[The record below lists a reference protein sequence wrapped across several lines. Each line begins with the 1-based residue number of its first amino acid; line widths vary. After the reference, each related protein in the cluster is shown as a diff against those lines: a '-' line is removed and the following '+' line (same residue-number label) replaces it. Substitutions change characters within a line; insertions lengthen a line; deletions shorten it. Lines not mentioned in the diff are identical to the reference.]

1 MKFRNQSDQ
10 TQQIS
15 SKSPSKNDQSLVQN
29 ASQNDIKEFYSKNDQ
44 FNQNKSLL
52 MKKEYQNWLRKRY
65 RVRAN
70 INYLW
75 KAEQLYDKKQL
86 EELFDTVIQNSPDI
100 YKFEMNQDS
109 SNNQDQSI
117 NLEAFYHVMK
127 KLGKQ
132 NFMDRNSFNN
142 ILHLIDRDGNRK
154 LNKNEFYTMLMSK
167 TINQQIFK
175 LNQGSWKKQFDCQ
188 QNKDNSQKKR
198 TRFVSA
204 DSNYQKQFDN
214 EVLPSIKQNKMNI
227 QTKDYQQFNINAQKI
242 LSTACTPINNPRNR
256 NKNFKHNQLNNSCL
270 EVNNS
275 HVNNFSQID
284 MTKMIGNLKY
294 ENDRSKLL
302 KNFESVRKEK
312 SIDIEEKCDKLNQIL
327 QQKHFNVDHI
337 GISPTS
343 KLLSKQ
349 KIQEIRSRKQSLS
362 PSPQTENKLHPQSQ
376 IDLFGDQIFIS
387 QVNQQIPNQNQKQ
400 FKILPSINKD
410 KSNPFTLDNSTNIGS
425 NLDDFTIQNKSNA
438 HIQSLPR
445 THNRIDMKFH
455 FVKHLSEINFDE
467 QKDSQANSIQ
477 QTNNMIY
484 DKQYNNYHQN
494 YIKYKSNTCSVKRN
508 AQKQNSL
515 LSSGQPSYQN
525 LQIHQ
530 SMEFIDND
538 DDNENYHISLISDK
552 QKQDLNQFKLE
563 DQEDDQNFELDD
575 EDEEL
580 FQFSKRELGMIVER
594 AKYKGKKQA
603 QVLNIGQ
610 DLNHLAQKE
619 RSRKETIQSNL
630 KEITN
635 NSIIYNQ
642 YPKNIRKTFKQNSF
656 DSIQMPKSTK
666 RSSNSK
672 LQQSR
677 QNSIQ
682 RIFQNQQTQFQN
694 ESIILVEN
702 KPNRDLST
710 DSSYVFLKLQK
721 KQ

>member
-1 MKFRNQSDQ
+1 MSQ
-10 TQQIS
+10 
-15 SKSPSKNDQSLVQN
+15 SPSTNDKSLVQN
-29 ASQNDIKEFYSKNDQ
+29 TSKNDIKEFYSKNDQ

-109 SNNQDQSI
+109 QNNQDQSI

-132 NFMDRNSFNN
+132 NFMDRDSFNN

-175 LNQGSWKKQFDCQ
+175 LNQGSWKKQQDCQ

-198 TRFVSA
+198 TRFVSV
-204 DSNYQKQFDN
+204 DSNQKRQQEN
-214 EVLPSIKQNKMNI
+214 EVLPNIKQNRLNL
-227 QTKDYQQFNINAQKI
+227 QTKGYENVNINTQNI
-242 LSTACTPINNPRNR
+242 LSTACTPINNNPRNKD
-256 NKNFKHNQLNNSCL
+256 NNFKNNQLNNSCL
-270 EVNNS
+270 EVNSS
-275 HVNNFSQID
+275 HLNNFSQID
-284 MTKMIGNLKY
+284 MTKMIGKLKY
-294 ENDRSKLL
+294 ENDRSRLL

-312 SIDIEEKCDKLNQIL
+312 SIDIEEKCDKLNKIL

-349 KIQEIRSRKQSLS
+349 KIQEIRNRKQSLP
-362 PSPQTENKLHPQSQ
+362 PSPMTENKLHPQSQ
-376 IDLFGDQIFIS
+376 INLFGDSIFIS
-387 QVNQQIPNQNQKQ
+387 QVNQEIPIYNQKQ

-410 KSNPFTLDNSTNIGS
+410 KSNPLTLDNSTNIGS
-425 NLDDFTIQNKSNA
+425 NLDDITIQDKSNA
-438 HIQSLPR
+438 NIQSMSQTR
-445 THNRIDMKFH
+445 NKINMKFH
-455 FVKHLSEINFDE
+455 FVKHLSEINFEE
-467 QKDSQANSIQ
+467 QKDSQVNSIQ
-477 QTNNMIY
+477 QANNMIY
-484 DKQYNNYHQN
+484 DKQQNNYHQN
-494 YIKYKSNTCSVKRN
+494 YIKYKSNTYSIKRN
-508 AQKQNSL
+508 VQKQNSL

-530 SMEFIDND
+530 SVELIDNQ
-538 DDNENYHISLISDK
+538 NYHTSQIPEQI
-552 QKQDLNQFKLE
+552 KQDLTQFKQE
-563 DQEDDQNFELDD
+563 DYDDGDDQNIESDE

-603 QVLNIGQ
+603 QILNIGQ
-610 DLNHLAQKE
+610 DIYDTALKE
-619 RSRKETIQSNL
+619 RSRKGTIQSNL
-630 KEITN
+630 REVTN
-635 NSIIYNQ
+635 NRIFYNL

-656 DSIQMPKSTK
+656 DTMQVPKSTK

-672 LQQSR
+672 IQQSR
-677 QNSIQ
+677 ENSIQ
-682 RIFQNQQTQFQN
+682 SIFQNQQSQFQN
-694 ESIILVEN
+694 ESIVLVDN
-702 KPNRDLST
+702 KANKDLST
-710 DSSYVFLKLQK
+710 DSSYIFLKLQK

>member
-1 MKFRNQSDQ
+1 MQFRNQSDQ

-15 SKSPSKNDQSLVQN
+15 SKSPSKYDKSLIQN
-29 ASQNDIKEFYSKNDQ
+29 VSQNDIKEFYSKNDQ

-100 YKFEMNQDS
+100 YKYEMNQDS
-109 SNNQDQSI
+109 QNNQDQSI

-132 NFMDRNSFNN
+132 NFMDRDSFNN

-198 TRFVSA
+198 TRFVSV
-204 DSNYQKQFDN
+204 DSNQKKQLDN
-214 EVLPSIKQNKMNI
+214 EVLPSIRQNRVNMQNR
-227 QTKDYQQFNINAQKI
+227 DYDQFNINTQKI
-242 LSTACTPINNPRNR
+242 LSTACTPVNNRR
-256 NKNFKHNQLNNSCL
+256 IKDRSFKYNQVNNSCL
-270 EVNNS
+270 EGNS
-275 HVNNFSQID
+275 SHLNNFSQID

-294 ENDRSKLL
+294 ENDRSRLL
-302 KNFESVRKEK
+302 RNFESVRKEK

-362 PSPQTENKLHPQSQ
+362 PSPLTDNKLQPSSQ

-387 QVNQQIPNQNQKQ
+387 QVNQQIPNQKQ
-400 FKILPSINKD
+400 YKILPSINKE
-410 KSNPFTLDNSTNIGS
+410 KSNPLTLDNSTNIGS
-425 NLDDFTIQNKSNA
+425 NLDDITIQDKSNA
-438 HIQSLPR
+438 NVQSMPQTR
-445 THNRIDMKFH
+445 NKIDMKFH
-455 FVKHLSEINFDE
+455 FVKHLSEINFEE
-467 QKDSQANSIQ
+467 QKESQLNSIQ
-477 QTNNMIY
+477 QENNMIY
-484 DKQYNNYHQN
+484 DKQQNNYHQN
-494 YIKYKSNTCSVKRN
+494 YIKYKSNTYSVKRN
-508 AQKQNSL
+508 INKQNSL
-515 LSSGQPSYQN
+515 LSSQQPSYQN

-530 SMEFIDND
+530 SVELIDSD
-538 DDNENYHISLISDK
+538 NYHTTQVSD
-552 QKQDLNQFKLE
+552 QIKQDLSQLKQE
-563 DQEDDQNFELDD
+563 DQDDDYNSELDND
-575 EDEEL
+575 GEEDEEL

-603 QVLNIGQ
+603 QILNLGQ
-610 DLNHLAQKE
+610 DIQESALKQ
-619 RSRKETIQSNL
+619 RSRKETFQSNIR
-630 KEITN
+630 EVTN
-635 NSIIYNQ
+635 NSLIYNQ

-656 DSIQMPKSTK
+656 DAMQVPKSSK
-666 RSSNSK
+666 RLSISK
-672 LQQSR
+672 PQQSR
-677 QNSIQ
+677 QSSIQ
-682 RIFQNQQTQFQN
+682 RIFQNQQPQYQN
-694 ESIILVEN
+694 ESIVLVDN
-702 KPNRDLST
+702 KANRDLST
-710 DSSYVFLKLQK
+710 DSSYIFLKLQK